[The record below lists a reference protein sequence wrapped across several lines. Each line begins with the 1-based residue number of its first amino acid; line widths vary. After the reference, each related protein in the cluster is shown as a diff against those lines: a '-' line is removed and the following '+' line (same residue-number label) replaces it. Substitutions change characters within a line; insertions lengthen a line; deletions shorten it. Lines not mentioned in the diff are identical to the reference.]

1 MPKLQLGIY
10 ALAGMLF
17 IRTIKLGREK
27 GKEERKGGKQGEKK
41 KEKENEKSKPVKT
54 KLKVEFSTLLKP
66 KGR

>member
-17 IRTIKLGREK
+17 RRTIKLGREK

-41 KEKENEKSKPVKT
+41 RKRK
-54 KLKVEFSTLLKP
+54 
-66 KGR
+66 